1 MNIQHISLSSIN
13 TNTSSILPLTQIIDR
28 TTLILNLSGVTERLL
43 PTFLSIDWG
52 DGGSDFYEN
61 DILQNIN
68 LVENRYSSILINTC
82 SHEYLPLSDTTS
94 ANLTATVNLK
104 YINGD
109 LTTFV
114 LPISS
119 TNYDFQNGLEDLTL
133 LNTKSDIKGQKTHI
147 FLTKKDG
154 YLVEMKT
161 PIK

>member
-1 MNIQHISLSSIN
+1 MNIQHISLSSID
-13 TNTSSILPLTQIIDR
+13 TNSSFNLPLTQVIDR

-52 DGGSDFYEN
+52 DGKSDFYEN
-61 DILQNIN
+61 DILQTIN
-68 LVENRYSSILINTC
+68 LVEDRYSSILINTC
-82 SHEYLPLSDTTS
+82 SHEYLPLNDTVST
-94 ANLTATVNLK
+94 NLTATVTLK

-109 LTTFV
+109 LTTFI

-119 TNYDFQNGLEDLTL
+119 TNYNFQNGLEDLTL
-133 LNTKSDIKGQKTHI
+133 LNTKSDINGQKIHI
-147 FLTKKDG
+147 FLTKKDA